1 MDQQGQVQKTLLDE
15 LGLEN
20 LPQEKKDQL
29 LIKMTEAL
37 LKRIFIET
45 MEKLD
50 EKGRGEYDKLVEEKA
65 DPQKME
71 EFLASRIGGYE
82 EMVKKVIEEFKEEM
96 KKNLLT
102 K

>member
-50 EKGRGEYDKLVEEKA
+50 EKGREEYDKLVEEKA

-71 EFLASRIGGYE
+71 EFLASRISGYE

-96 KKNLLT
+96 KKNLI